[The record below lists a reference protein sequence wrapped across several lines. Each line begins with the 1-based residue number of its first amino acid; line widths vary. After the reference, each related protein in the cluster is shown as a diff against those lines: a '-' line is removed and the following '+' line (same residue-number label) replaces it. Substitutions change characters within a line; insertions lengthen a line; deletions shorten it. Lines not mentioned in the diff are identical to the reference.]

1 MFTIFTVNGPH
12 VLYPTRR
19 RTAMRSTDVFVL
31 GIITGAVVLWIWR
44 REIGS
49 YAGEIQAIEEKT
61 VSVLDRTK
69 EHVGEALRAGQEAI
83 RPAREA

>member
-1 MFTIFTVNGPH
+1 
-12 VLYPTRR
+12 
-19 RTAMRSTDVFVL
+19 MRSAVFVL
-31 GIITGAVVLWIWR
+31 GIIAGAVVVWVWG
-44 REIGS
+44 REIEG
-49 YAGEIQAIEEKT
+49 YAGGKTRGVRAKVADGIRAVEEKT